1 MLPLVKKLIFAKMGS
16 EEMKRT
22 GLKIWNGL
30 IHLQKIFMVVAGCAI
45 TVLVFVEVLLRYIF
59 GSPLFGVEELICL
72 IAMWLYFIG
81 ASYGAYERSH
91 IKAELIHM
99 WFKRPRSYALVRTIS
114 SFITFVLSIIMISW
128 TYPYFI
134 WGITKGE
141 TSQALLLP
149 MVLSQ
154 SAIFVSAILMS
165 LYFFVELIDYIFQ
178 SLGKTAVFEQLSN
191 KEI

>member
-1 MLPLVKKLIFAKMGS
+1 MVIAGS
-16 EEMKRT
+16 
-22 GLKIWNGL
+22 I
-30 IHLQKIFMVVAGCAI
+30 I
-45 TVLVFVEVLLRYIF
+45 TVLVFIEVVLRYVL

-91 IKAELIHM
+91 IKAELMHI
-99 WFKRPRSYALVRTIS
+99 WFKKPRSYALIRAIGS
-114 SFITFVLSIIMISW
+114 LITFVLSIIMISW

-141 TSQALLLP
+141 TSQALLIP

-154 SAIFVSAILMS
+154 SAIFVGAILMS
-165 LYFFVELIDYIFQ
+165 LYFLTELIDYTLQ
-178 SLGKTAVFEQLSN
+178 SLGKNTIFEQLSK
-191 KEI
+191 KEN

>member
-1 MLPLVKKLIFAKMGS
+1 
-16 EEMKRT
+16 MKRT

>member
-1 MLPLVKKLIFAKMGS
+1 VG
-16 EEMKRT
+16 RT
-22 GLKIWNGL
+22 WLKIWNGL
-30 IHLQKIFMVVAGCAI
+30 IHLQKIFMVIAGVVI
-45 TVLVFVEVLLRYIF
+45 TILVFIEVLLRYVL

-91 IKAELIHM
+91 IKAELIHI
-99 WFKRPRSYALVRTIS
+99 WFKKPRSYALVRTVS
-114 SFITFVLSIIMISW
+114 SLITFVLSIIMIIW
-128 TYPYFI
+128 TYPYFV
-134 WGITKGE
+134 WGIIKGE

-165 LYFFVELIDYIFQ
+165 LYFFVELMDYLFQ
-178 SLGKTAVFEQLSN
+178 SLGKTAIFEQLSN

>member
-1 MLPLVKKLIFAKMGS
+1 M
-16 EEMKRT
+16 ERT
-22 GLKIWNGL
+22 WLKIWNGL
-30 IHLQKIFMVVAGCAI
+30 IHFQKLFMVVAGCLI
-45 TVLVFVEVLLRYIF
+45 TVLVFVEVLLRYVF
-59 GSPLFGVEELICL
+59 GSPLFGIEELICL

-91 IKAELIHM
+91 IKAELIHI
-99 WFKRPRSYALVRTIS
+99 WFKRPRPYALVKAIS
-114 SFITFVLSIIMISW
+114 SLITFVLSIIMISW

-154 SAIFVSAILMS
+154 SAIFFSTILMS
-165 LYFFVELIDYIFQ
+165 LYFFVELIDYILQ
-178 SLGKTAVFEQLSN
+178 SLGKTAIFEQLLD
-191 KEI
+191 KES

>member
-1 MLPLVKKLIFAKMGS
+1 MKKL
-16 EEMKRT
+16 
-22 GLKIWNGL
+22 GLIIWNGL
-30 IHLQKIFMVVAGCAI
+30 IHLQKIFMLVAGSII
-45 TVLVFVEVLLRYIF
+45 TVLVFVEVVLRYVL

-91 IKAELIHM
+91 IKAELIHI
-99 WFKRPRSYALVRTIS
+99 WFKKPRTYALIKAIS
-114 SFITFVLSIIMISW
+114 SLITFILSIIMISW

-141 TSQALLLP
+141 TSQALLIP

-154 SAIFVSAILMS
+154 SAIFVGAILMS
-165 LYFFVELIDYIFQ
+165 LYFLTELVDYIFQ
-178 SLGKTAVFEQLSN
+178 SLGKNTIFEQLSKKGN
-191 KEI
+191 

>member
-1 MLPLVKKLIFAKMGS
+1 MG
-16 EEMKRT
+16 RI

-30 IHLQKIFMVVAGCAI
+30 VYLQELIMVVSGGI
-45 TVLVFVEVLLRYIF
+45 IIVLVFVEVLLRYVF
-59 GSPLFGVEELICL
+59 GSPLFGIEELICI

-91 IKAELIHM
+91 IKAELMYI
-99 WFKRPRSYALVRTIS
+99 WFKKPRSYALIKAIS
-114 SFITFVLSIIMISW
+114 SLITFVLSIIIISW
-128 TYPYFI
+128 AYPYFI

-154 SAIFVSAILMS
+154 SVIFFSAILMS
-165 LYFFVELIDYIFQ
+165 FYFFVELIDYILQ
-178 SLGKTAVFEQLSN
+178 SLGKTAIFEKLLD
-191 KEI
+191 KES

>member
-1 MLPLVKKLIFAKMGS
+1 M
-16 EEMKRT
+16 ERT
-22 GLKIWNGL
+22 WLKIWNGL
-30 IHLQKIFMVVAGCAI
+30 IHLQKLFMVIAGVVI
-45 TVLVFVEVLLRYIF
+45 TILVFVEVLLRYIF

-99 WFKRPRSYALVRTIS
+99 WFKSPRSYALVRSLS
-114 SFITFVLSIIMISW
+114 SLITFVLSIIMISW

-154 SAIFVSAILMS
+154 SAIFFSAILMS
-165 LYFFVELIDYIFQ
+165 LYFFVELIDYILR
-178 SLGKTAVFEQLSN
+178 SLGKTTVFEQLSN
-191 KEI
+191 KDI

>member
-1 MLPLVKKLIFAKMGS
+1 M
-16 EEMKRT
+16 ERT
-22 GLKIWNGL
+22 WLKIWNGL
-30 IHLQKIFMVVAGCAI
+30 IHLQKIFMVVAGCVI

-99 WFKRPRSYALVRTIS
+99 WFKSPRSYALIRSLS
-114 SFITFVLSIIMISW
+114 SLITFVLSIIMISW

-165 LYFFVELIDYIFQ
+165 FYFFIELIDYIFQ
-178 SLGKTAVFEQLSN
+178 SLGKTAAFEQLSN
-191 KEI
+191 KES

>member
-1 MLPLVKKLIFAKMGS
+1 
-16 EEMKRT
+16 MKRI

-30 IHLQKIFMVVAGCAI
+30 IHLQKIFMVVAGCMI

-91 IKAELIHM
+91 IKAELIHI

-114 SFITFVLSIIMISW
+114 SVITFVLSIIMISW

-165 LYFFVELIDYIFQ
+165 LYFFVELIDYLFQ

>member
-1 MLPLVKKLIFAKMGS
+1 MKKL
-16 EEMKRT
+16 
-22 GLKIWNGL
+22 GLIVWNVL
-30 IHLQKIFMVVAGCAI
+30 IHLQKIFMLVAGSII
-45 TVLVFVEVLLRYIF
+45 TVLVFVEVVLRYVF

-99 WFKRPRSYALVRTIS
+99 WFKKPRTYALVKAIS
-114 SFITFVLSIIMISW
+114 SLITFILSIIMISW

-141 TSQALLLP
+141 TSQALLIP

-154 SAIFVSAILMS
+154 SAIFVGAILMS
-165 LYFFVELIDYIFQ
+165 LYFLTELIDYTLQ
-178 SLGKTAVFEQLSN
+178 SLGKNTIFEQLSKKGN
-191 KEI
+191 

>member
-1 MLPLVKKLIFAKMGS
+1 MKKL
-16 EEMKRT
+16 
-22 GLKIWNGL
+22 GLTIWNGL
-30 IHLQKIFMVVAGCAI
+30 INLQKIFMLVAGSII
-45 TVLVFVEVLLRYIF
+45 TLLVFVEVVLRYVL

-91 IKAELIHM
+91 IKAELIHI
-99 WFKRPRSYALVRTIS
+99 WFKKPRTYALIKAIS
-114 SFITFVLSIIMISW
+114 SLITFILSIIMISW

-141 TSQALLLP
+141 TSQALLIP

-154 SAIFVSAILMS
+154 SAIFVGAILMS
-165 LYFFVELIDYIFQ
+165 LYFLTELIDYIFQ
-178 SLGKTAVFEQLSN
+178 SLRKNTIFEQLSKKGN
-191 KEI
+191 